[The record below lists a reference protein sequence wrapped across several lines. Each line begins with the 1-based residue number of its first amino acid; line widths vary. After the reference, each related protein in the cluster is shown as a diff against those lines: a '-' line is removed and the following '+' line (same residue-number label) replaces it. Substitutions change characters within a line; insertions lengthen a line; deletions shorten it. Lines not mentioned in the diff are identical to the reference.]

1 MSNIIQLPVHHLMD
15 SEPFMNHGSGSI
27 SEVHL
32 GKSVPDEFAVV
43 VKDHLQEILNDLF
56 EQYDRAKADQTI
68 QDRNMLIRQI
78 CMLAKLYHDS
88 DHISK
93 SRTHKHDEDE
103 DLNLFTEELRSVFR
117 ACMEKFI
124 GDLKEGLKQI
134 PILADDNVRTEVLGR
149 MAESFDE
156 TFAPFSKL
164 IGERYE

>member
-1 MSNIIQLPVHHLMD
+1 
-15 SEPFMNHGSGSI
+15 MNHGSGSI
-27 SEVHL
+27 SEGHL

-43 VKDHLQEILNDLF
+43 VKDHLREILNDLF

-78 CMLAKLYHDS
+78 CMLAKLYHES

-117 ACMEKFI
+117 ACIEKYI
-124 GDLKEGLKQI
+124 GGLKMGLKQI
-134 PILADDNVRTEVLGR
+134 PILADDDSHTVVLER
-149 MAESFDE
+149 IAEHFDE
-156 TFAPFSKL
+156 TFNPFFSL
-164 IGERYE
+164 IGGGSCEQ